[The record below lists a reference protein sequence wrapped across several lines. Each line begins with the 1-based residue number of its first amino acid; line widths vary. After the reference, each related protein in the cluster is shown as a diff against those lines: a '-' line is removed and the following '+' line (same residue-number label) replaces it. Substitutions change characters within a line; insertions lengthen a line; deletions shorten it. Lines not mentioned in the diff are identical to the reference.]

1 MGGGNVKQPVQP
13 PVTPAEKAQTN
24 TGTEGVDVASTKSPI
39 DAKTLSLVKIRI
51 KQFEDAQEKERERIQ
66 KIREADEKR
75 QNKARV
81 DKFINEL
88 IGEALEDAKE
98 PGGWFETK
106 EKPQKIIKEK
116 KN

>member
-1 MGGGNVKQPVQP
+1 MG
-13 PVTPAEKAQTN
+13 
-24 TGTEGVDVASTKSPI
+24 
-39 DAKTLSLVKIRI
+39 
-51 KQFEDAQEKERERIQ
+51 EKERERIQ

-75 QNKARV
+75 QNKAQV

-98 PGGWFETK
+98 PGGWLETK

-116 KN
+116 NNQKNNQKEKSNKYRKGQKKPLKSSKKKQKRLKLIKKDGIQKHSD